1 MVASILDIGV
11 GPSWIFLQPIAA
23 TWQTACR
30 NLQYKYIQHI
40 HTAHRTSLYTL
51 QNWDDVT
58 SQKVDKLRIEL
69 AIWTVSRLVIHKK
82 PCVWGQEIPSLSCRK
97 SLTPGLP
104 GPLIGPSCCL
114 QKILA
119 VWLYL
124 SFLSCQTIQNWVEFN
139 FGDSMTVTKLD
150 PQSWRSLN
158 HLKGSKVNAPSP
170 KKATTSRCTQNRIT
184 CFFFSLRFIVYRITP
199 RHGPQTNQGAAWRI
213 LRIHCWWWNPT
224 DPPSVHVGPVVDL
237 QNRIQRWVFSH
248 IPWSTDPWAIPGIS
262 TYYMT
267 WLDVLR

>member
-1 MVASILDIGV
+1 MNL
-11 GPSWIFLQPIAA
+11 FLQPGKQPAGI
-23 TWQTACR
+23 
-30 NLQYKYIQHI
+30 YKVQIYIQHI
-40 HTAHRTSLYTL
+40 HYSTPYITVFLYKFGMTSPHRKID
-51 QNWDDVT
+51 Q
-58 SQKVDKLRIEL
+58 LRIEL

-150 PQSWRSLN
+150 PQSWRSLWSFS

-170 KKATTSRCTQNRIT
+170 KKGTTADAPRIESPV
-184 CFFFSLRFIVYRITP
+184 FFFTSVYRITP

-224 DPPSVHVGPVVDL
+224 DPPSVHVGPVVGL
-237 QNRIQRWVFSH
+237 GNSH
-248 IPWSTDPWAIPGIS
+248 PRSTDPWAIPRYI
-262 TYYMT
+262 YLLHDMT
-267 WLDVLR
+267 WLDVLW